1 MHDLHHH
8 QDRRRHLDVFKKK
21 NFVPRGKSM
30 LMNGWAHQRIRQ
42 PSAVFG
48 TLLLQAGSHAGALPW
63 HLAHT
68 PLSQTCVAR
77 PQEAPVCSP
86 QALHAWLAVAVA
98 THFERQETNH
108 STCNHAFSHQ
118 PSSFT
123 NMILPLEQNPKF
135 LTNQSTPTKA
145 QDLLQCKRWRRVP
158 SNFPGILLSSEYLPS
173 SSLNSQQ
180 LTGRYKGNASPHW
193 DLTLWMPGDSR
204 QASFHSPHLKWGL
217 HPFSRGT

>member
-1 MHDLHHH
+1 VRSYKVFKATQTSYNIATCLKILYWLGMANPSTARVKNPGDMHDLHHH

-145 QDLLQCKRWRRVP
+145 QDLLQCKR
-158 SNFPGILLSSEYLPS
+158 
-173 SSLNSQQ
+173 
-180 LTGRYKGNASPHW
+180 
-193 DLTLWMPGDSR
+193 
-204 QASFHSPHLKWGL
+204 
-217 HPFSRGT
+217 